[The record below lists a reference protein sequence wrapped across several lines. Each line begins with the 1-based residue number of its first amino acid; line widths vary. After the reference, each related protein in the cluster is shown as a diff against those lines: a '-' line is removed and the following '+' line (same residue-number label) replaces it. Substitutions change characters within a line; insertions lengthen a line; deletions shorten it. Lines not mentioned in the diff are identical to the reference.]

1 MLTAEWAPYCLHFH
15 FEARTSRQTMHV
27 KDTYFVRVY
36 DPSRPDAGVGIGECA
51 LFRGLSADDR
61 PDYEDML
68 AEACKDPLGAV
79 TGPYSS
85 IRFGFESALAS
96 LDAAQ
101 STAPPSDWLAGRRGI
116 PINGLIWMGDKATMR
131 ARIAEKLDAGFRV
144 LKLKIGGIAFDDEL
158 ELLREVRRS
167 FSRSDLE
174 IRLDANGAFT
184 PANALSRLSA
194 LSVFGIHSL
203 EQPVKAGQIAEMA
216 RICLE
221 SPIPIALDEE
231 LIGVRSEHESRA
243 LVEAIKPQ
251 YIILKPSLCGGF
263 SATGTYIHIAREN
276 GIGWWL
282 TSALESNIGLA
293 AIGSWLSREHPEA
306 TMPQGLGTGQLYTDN
321 IESPLE
327 MQGAELRYNPDRRWH
342 IPDNIQWRH

>member
-1 MLTAEWAPYCLHFH
+1 MLTAEWASYCLHFH

-79 TGPYSS
+79 TSPYSS
-85 IRFGFESALAS
+85 IRSGFESALAA

-101 STAPPSDWLAGRRGI
+101 STVPPSDWLAGRRGI

-194 LSVFGIHSL
+194 LSAFGIHSL
-203 EQPVKAGQIAEMA
+203 EQPVKAGQLAEMA

-221 SPIPIALDEE
+221 SPIPIALNEE
-231 LIGVRSEHESRA
+231 IGRA
-243 LVEAIKPQ
+243 HV
-251 YIILKPSLCGGF
+251 
-263 SATGTYIHIAREN
+263 
-276 GIGWWL
+276 
-282 TSALESNIGLA
+282 
-293 AIGSWLSREHPEA
+293 
-306 TMPQGLGTGQLYTDN
+306 
-321 IESPLE
+321 
-327 MQGAELRYNPDRRWH
+327 
-342 IPDNIQWRH
+342 